1 MMKTVSIAL
10 SMMVLA
16 GCATTTSDANRQ
28 TKVSDQRKAVPLSL
42 ADDDAASDGFGA
54 LADASLPAKEC
65 GMVLWTLEGN
75 RPAAVFRYV
84 TGKDAMMN
92 LGGADVTL
100 KRIDYNGASGYGI
113 YERQKFQNTDG
124 IVVEVSAKFGL
135 GFSGGSYLEQGV
147 VKVTD
152 NSGWSMVS
160 PTAGI
165 AGCRN

>member
-1 MMKTVSIAL
+1 MIKAVSIAL
-10 SMMVLA
+10 SVMVLA
-16 GCATTTSDANRQ
+16 GCATTTPKTGSQ
-28 TKVSDQRKAVPLSL
+28 TKASDQRVAGPLSL
-42 ADDDAASDGFGA
+42 ADDDVVTNGFGA

-65 GMVLWTLEGN
+65 GMVLWTLEGS

-84 TGKDAMMN
+84 TGKDAMIN

-100 KRIDYNGASGYGI
+100 ERIDYNGASGYGV
-113 YERQKFQNTDG
+113 YERQQFQSADG

-152 NSGWSMVS
+152 SGGWSMVS